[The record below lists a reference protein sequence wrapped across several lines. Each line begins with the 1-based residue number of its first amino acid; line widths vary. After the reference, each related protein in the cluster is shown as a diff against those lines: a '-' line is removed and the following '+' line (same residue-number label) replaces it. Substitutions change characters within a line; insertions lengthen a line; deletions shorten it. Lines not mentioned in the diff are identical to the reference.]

1 MAPFSSPVRPEQITL
16 PSHVIDLAADELRR
30 ATGEH
35 VDLRPRSF
43 AVLRV
48 LAENVGS
55 LVTKDEIIA
64 NVWDDAAVT
73 EDSLTQCIAEIR
85 KAIGDEERRI
95 LRTVPRRGYVLTSSE
110 QQGSAAP
117 VYHRPTLAVL
127 PFRSLSGNKETS
139 LALGVAS
146 ELLNEL
152 ARNRDLRLI
161 GRDSSFALAAQPAK
175 AQELGEQL
183 GARYLVEGTAKRA
196 KDEILIDVQLVDTR
210 EGIVVWGDSFSA
222 KAVDIPRT
230 QRLIANRIAVSV
242 RVGMHETEKQATL
255 GRAPSDLDVYE
266 LTLRAMSEHQFTA
279 EATRACRRNLEEAIR
294 RDPNYALAW
303 AQLAWVNM
311 LDLWVQL
318 TGEWHLSRLDEVIE
332 QFSRAIK
339 LDPNLSRA
347 YRGLGQAMILKGD
360 VAQALTMS
368 RRGLELG
375 PSQPDNL
382 LFYGNALFE
391 SGELAEATEKIEQA
405 VTLHPLRPSY
415 YSYFYGIILWANERF
430 EEALT
435 ELGTVPGADVYR
447 ALVLVRLGRVAE
459 AKDQIAKYRAQPS
472 RPLLMPPHPPA
483 LARRFL
489 EDSHIA
495 GWRPPLAAHRKAV

>member
-1 MAPFSSPVRPEQITL
+1 MTGPSAMPRRRVKLPFHE
-16 PSHVIDLAADELRR
+16 IDLAAGELRG
-30 ATGEH
+30 AAGQH

-48 LAENVGS
+48 LAENAGS
-55 LVTKDEIIA
+55 LVSKDEIIA
-64 NVWDDAAVT
+64 AVWDDVAVT

-85 KAIGDEERRI
+85 KVIGDQERRI
-95 LRTVPRRGYVLTSSE
+95 LRTVPRRGYTLTSSE
-110 QQGSAAP
+110 RKESPTPACR
-117 VYHRPTLAVL
+117 RPTLAVL
-127 PFRSLSGNKETS
+127 PFRSLSGNEETS

-161 GRDSSFALAAQPAK
+161 GRGSSFALGGQSAR

-196 KDEILIDVQLVDTR
+196 KNEIVVDVQLVDAR

-230 QRLIANRIAVSV
+230 QRLIANRIAASV

-279 EATRACRRNLEEAIR
+279 EATRACRQNLEEAIR

-303 AQLAWVNM
+303 AQLGWVNF

-318 TGEWHLSRLDEVIE
+318 TGKWHLSQLDEAIE
-332 QFSRAIK
+332 QFSRAIQ

-347 YRGLGQAMILKGD
+347 YRGLGQAMIIKGD
-360 VAQALTMS
+360 VAQALTVS
-368 RRGLELG
+368 RRGFELS
-375 PSQPDNL
+375 PSEPDSL
-382 LFYGNALFE
+382 IFYGMALFE
-391 SGELAEATEKIEQA
+391 SGKLAEATEKIEQA
-405 VTLHPLRPSY
+405 MALHPVRPSY
-415 YSYFYGIILWANERF
+415 YSYFYAIILWANERF

-435 ELGTVPGADVYR
+435 ELGTAPGAEVYR
-447 ALVLVRLGRVAE
+447 ALALVRLGRVAE
-459 AKDQIAKYRAQPS
+459 AKDEIAKYRARPS
-472 RPLLMPPHPPA
+472 RPLLFPPHPPA
-483 LARRFL
+483 LAKRFL
-489 EDSHIA
+489 EEAQIA
-495 GWRPPLAAHRKAV
+495 GWQPPLAAHKKAV